1 MSYCSIIN
9 GKQQRFYGLVEKQR
23 VLESTFQ
30 YFIITRWAACII
42 PKKNVNADITRLLW
56 NLGFKC
62 SITVMEQLYFM
73 SDIFII
79 FYFYLQSWCCSLQL
93 RRDPGEV
100 HTRWMTLLPS
110 PCCTQGLAHPTAL
123 LPAPLLV
130 GLRDHTKRVYE
141 PDRGRRIRK

>member
-9 GKQQRFYGLVEKQR
+9 GKQKRFYGLVEKQR

-62 SITVMEQLYFM
+62 SITVTEQLYFM
-73 SDIFII
+73 SDIFVI

-93 RRDPGEV
+93 RRDLVRCTHDGWPCSHHLAAPRVWPTPQPCFQLHSWWGFEITPRESMNLIGAGE
-100 HTRWMTLLPS
+100 
-110 PCCTQGLAHPTAL
+110 
-123 LPAPLLV
+123 
-130 GLRDHTKRVYE
+130 
-141 PDRGRRIRK
+141 